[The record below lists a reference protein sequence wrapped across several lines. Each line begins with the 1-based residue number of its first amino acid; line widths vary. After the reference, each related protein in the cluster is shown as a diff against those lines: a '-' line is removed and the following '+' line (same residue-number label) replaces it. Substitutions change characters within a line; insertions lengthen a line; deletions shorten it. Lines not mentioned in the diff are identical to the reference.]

1 MGSNPTLSVHYAP
14 VAQWIRASD
23 YGSEGQ
29 GFESSQALQK
39 VFFGQNNLDSDR
51 FWMGQALTLA
61 RQAAENGEVP
71 VGAILVRDDVRIA
84 EAFNLREQSRSPI
97 AHAEMLV
104 IQAASEKIGNWRFTD
119 TTLYVTLEPCPMC
132 AGAIVLARIPRVVY
146 GATDPKSGAA
156 GTLYNILEDERLNHR
171 VELVSG
177 VLADESSTLLK
188 SFFSERRHKKI

>member
-23 YGSEGQ
+23 YGSEGR
-29 GFESSQALQK
+29 GFESSQALQRYLLTN
-39 VFFGQNNLDSDR
+39 VDNDSY
-51 FWMGQALTLA
+51 WMGRALKLAQQAGE
-61 RQAAENGEVP
+61 QGEVP
-71 VGAILVRDDVRIA
+71 VGALLVSGDRLIA
-84 EAFNLREQSRSPI
+84 EAFNLRETRGSPI

-104 IQAASEKIGNWRFTD
+104 LQAASEKLGNWRFVD

-146 GATDPKSGAA
+146 AATDPKSGAA
-156 GTLYNILEDERLNHR
+156 GTLYNILQDERLNHR

-177 VLADESSTLLK
+177 VCAEESSALLK
-188 SFFSERRHKKI
+188 SFFQQRRQKSE